1 MATGIIK
8 VSPMP
13 RILTLRGSAC
23 RPWFFGLDPQTRGH
37 RRPHAMTQVPEP
49 SLAVR
54 VDPNE
59 MVRYVHHLMT
69 RAPSSSGDMSIAIAQ
84 RQWGGDTPQARAAQ
98 LRWSALNRAFGDAR
112 VSTWTTH
119 PKRDQIHVPA
129 ALIAAAGVARLTLD
143 EQEVGVDIPPLLDA
157 TLELCEPVGNA

>member
-1 MATGIIK
+1 M
-8 VSPMP
+8 SND
-13 RILTLRGSAC
+13 L
-23 RPWFFGLDPQTRGH
+23 Q
-37 RRPHAMTQVPEP
+37 P

-59 MVRYVHHLMT
+59 MVRYVQELMT
-69 RAPSSSGDMSIAIAQ
+69 APHNAVPETTRRLAH
-84 RQWGGDTPQARAAQ
+84 RQWGGDTPLARAAQ

-129 ALIAAAGVARLTLD
+129 ALIAAAGVARLTMA
-143 EQEVGVDIPPLLDA
+143 EQEVVFDIPTLLDA
-157 TLELCEPVGNA
+157 TLELCEPVGHG